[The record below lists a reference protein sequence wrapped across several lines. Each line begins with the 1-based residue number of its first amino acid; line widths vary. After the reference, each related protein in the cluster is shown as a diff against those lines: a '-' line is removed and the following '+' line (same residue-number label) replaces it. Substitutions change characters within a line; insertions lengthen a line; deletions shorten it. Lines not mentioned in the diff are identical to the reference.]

1 VRSCDCVTVSIAC
14 VCLHFDVTVT
24 TMVEVTE
31 VVEAIVVAH
40 HHLIIVDD
48 AMSGHGLVHILLV
61 SIFYSQDTFVKPSLF
76 QVFFI
81 QACAI

>member
-1 VRSCDCVTVSIAC
+1 MGEGSAWISLLPSVLIHPPPESTWGNPPM
-14 VCLHFDVTVT
+14 T

-48 AMSGHGLVHILLV
+48 AMSGHGLVHTLLV
-61 SIFYSQDTFVKPSLF
+61 MMKQEVLDEV
-76 QVFFI
+76 
-81 QACAI
+81 

>member
-1 VRSCDCVTVSIAC
+1 MTVSIECVC
-14 VCLHFDVTVT
+14 VCLNCDVTVT

-40 HHLIIVDD
+40 HLLIIVDD
-48 AMSGHGLVHILLV
+48 AMNGHVLIHTLLV
-61 SIFYSQDTFVKPSLF
+61 SIFYILDTFVKPSLF

>member
-1 VRSCDCVTVSIAC
+1 
-14 VCLHFDVTVT
+14 
-24 TMVEVTE
+24 MVEVTE

-40 HHLIIVDD
+40 HRLIIVDD
-48 AMSGHGLVHILLV
+48 VMSGHGLVHTLLV

-76 QVFFI
+76 HIFFI

>member
-1 VRSCDCVTVSIAC
+1 MTFSIVC
-14 VCLHFDVTVT
+14 VCLHCDVTVT
-24 TMVEVTE
+24 TMAEVTE

-40 HHLIIVDD
+40 HRLIIVGD
-48 AMSGHGLVHILLV
+48 AMSGHGLVHTLLV
-61 SIFYSQDTFVKPSLF
+61 SIFYSQHTFVKPSLF